1 MLKLYRLLF
10 NFTYEESRTSS
21 ENINQEMISQSLS
34 LMEECL
40 AGFSDLMVAIVD
52 EDTSADHIII
62 ESAELVGYLI

>member
-1 MLKLYRLLF
+1 
-10 NFTYEESRTSS
+10 
-21 ENINQEMISQSLS
+21 
-34 LMEECL
+34 MEECL